1 MTASSRRSHAAFMEA
16 LHYFP
21 GGVNSPVRAFRAV
34 HGEPP
39 VIASGHGSRILDLDG
54 RSYIDYVGSYGPLIL
69 GHAAPQV
76 VDAVHRAAAMG
87 LSFGMPTEAEAKL
100 ASLITSAIPCI
111 EMLRFVSSGTEAT
124 MSALRVARA
133 FTNRDLIVK
142 FEGCYHGHSD
152 GLLVQA
158 GSGVATLGLPGSAGV
173 PLAMVSQTLLAP
185 YNDLASVEA
194 LFKDYP
200 DRIAAVIV
208 EPVAANMGVVPPVD
222 GFLHGLR
229 ALTSAAG
236 ALLVFDEVI
245 TGFRLAYGGAQAL
258 YQVKPDLTC
267 LGKVI
272 GGGLPVGAYGGRR
285 DIMRLVAPLGP
296 VYQAGTLSGN
306 PVVMAAGIATLE
318 TLRTGEV
325 YDRLEA
331 LGQQMESGLERV
343 FNDAG
348 SPARINRCGSL
359 LTTFFSSESVLNY
372 HDALRCDTAAYAG
385 FHRNLL
391 ERGIFFAPSQFE
403 AAFISLAHSEDDIAE
418 TVQAAREALEC

>member
-1 MTASSRRSHAAFMEA
+1 MTVSSSRSHRAFMEA
-16 LHYFP
+16 QHYFP
-21 GGVNSPVRAFRAV
+21 GGVNSPVRAFHAV

-39 VIASGHGSRILDLDG
+39 VIASGHGSHILDLDG
-54 RSYIDYVGSYGPLIL
+54 LSYIDYVGSYGPLIL
-69 GHAAPQV
+69 GHAAPHV
-76 VDAVHRAAAMG
+76 VDAVRRAAAAG

-100 ASLITSAIPCI
+100 AGLVTSAIPSI

-133 FTNRDLIVK
+133 FTNRDLVVK

-173 PLAMVSQTLLAP
+173 PLPMVSQTLLAP

-194 LFKDYP
+194 LFDAYP
-200 DRIAAVIV
+200 DQIAAVIV
-208 EPVAANMGVVPPVD
+208 EPVAANMGVVPPLS
-222 GFLHGLR
+222 GFLDGLR
-229 ALTSAAG
+229 RLTSAAG

-267 LGKVI
+267 LGKII

-285 DIMRLVAPLGP
+285 DIMQNVAPLGP

-318 TLRTGEV
+318 TLRVGEV
-325 YDRLEA
+325 YDRLEV
-331 LGQQMESGLERV
+331 LGQQMESGLEWV
-343 FNDAG
+343 FNETG

-359 LTTFFSSESVLNY
+359 LTAFFSSESVLNY
-372 HDALRCDTAAYAG
+372 RDALRCDTAAYAR
-385 FHRNLL
+385 FHHNLL
-391 ERGIFFAPSQFE
+391 QRGVFFAPSQFE

-418 TVQAAREALEC
+418 TIEVARKALGR